1 MKKNKLEAINEKYVN
16 QNDQE
21 IPDLYKQNGA
31 IYIFCKIFLK
41 NRSIP
46 KKNIIPY
53 IMNSNASLDINTFKD
68 LKKINLKLV
77 I

>member
-1 MKKNKLEAINEKYVN
+1 MKKNRLEAINEKYVN

-31 IYIFCKIFLK
+31 IYIFTVKSFLK
-41 NRSIP
+41 NRSIQ
-46 KKNIIPY
+46 KNIIPY

-68 LKKINLKLV
+68 LKK
-77 I
+77 